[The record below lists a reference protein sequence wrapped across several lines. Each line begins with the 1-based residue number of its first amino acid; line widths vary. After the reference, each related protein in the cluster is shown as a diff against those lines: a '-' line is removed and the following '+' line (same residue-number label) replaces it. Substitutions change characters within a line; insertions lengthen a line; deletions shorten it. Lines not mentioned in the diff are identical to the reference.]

1 MVRVGLSVVVP
12 CFQEEAALEPFGALL
27 STIRA
32 DEILF
37 VDDGSTDGT
46 PARLAGLAARDPR
59 VRVLTHPRNRGVG
72 AAMRTGL
79 EAARGRVAVVYD
91 ADRTYPLADLE
102 RLVALVEG
110 GADVA
115 TASPLRAAD
124 GLVGVPW
131 GRRCLTRAAAWAYR
145 LVVGR
150 RARGVATF
158 TCAFRAYGERALPAA
173 LPSAPGF
180 SAAAEML
187 GRALLLGLKVVEH
200 PAPLRARTE
209 GASKL
214 RLGRALLSHAAALA
228 RLFLLRLKGTRP

>member
-1 MVRVGLSVVVP
+1 VP
-12 CFQEEAALEPFGALL
+12 CYQEEAALGPFGALL
-27 STIRA
+27 PAIHA

-37 VDDGSTDGT
+37 VDDGSADAT
-46 PARLAGLAARDPR
+46 PARLAALAAADPR
-59 VRVLTHPRNRGVG
+59 VRVLTHERNRGVG

-91 ADRTYPLADLE
+91 ADRTYPVEDLA

-115 TASPLRAAD
+115 TASPLRAAG
-124 GLVGVPW
+124 GLAGVPW
-131 GRRCLTRAAAWAYR
+131 GRRLLTRAAAWTYR
-145 LVVGR
+145 LVLGR
-150 RARGVATF
+150 RARAIATF
-158 TCAFRAYGERALPAA
+158 TCAFRAYGPRALPRC
-173 LPSAPGF
+173 LPSAAGF

-200 PAPLRARTE
+200 PAPLSARTE

-214 RLGRALLSHAAALA
+214 HLGRALLSHAAALA
-228 RLFLLRLKGTRP
+228 RLGWLRLKGPRS

>member
-1 MVRVGLSVVVP
+1 MERVGLSVVVP
-12 CFQEEAALEPFGALL
+12 CFQEEAALEPFGVLL
-27 STIRA
+27 SAVAA

-46 PARLAGLAARDPR
+46 PALLAALAARDPR
-59 VRVLTHPRNRGVG
+59 VRVLTHAVNRGVG

-79 EAARGRVAVVYD
+79 EAARGAVAVVYD
-91 ADRTYPLADLE
+91 ADRTYPLADLA

-115 TASPLRAAD
+115 TASPLLAVG
-124 GLVGVPW
+124 GLAGVPW
-131 GRRCLTRAAAWAYR
+131 GRRLLTRAAAWAYR
-145 LVVGR
+145 LVLGR
-150 RARGVATF
+150 RARNIATF
-158 TCAFRAYGERALPAA
+158 TCAFRAYGQRALPAC

-187 GRALLLGLKVVEH
+187 GRALLLGLCVVEH
-200 PAPLRARTE
+200 PAPLSTRTE

-214 RLGRALLSHAAALA
+214 HLGRALLSHAAALG
-228 RLFLLRLKGTRP
+228 RLFVLRLRVARS